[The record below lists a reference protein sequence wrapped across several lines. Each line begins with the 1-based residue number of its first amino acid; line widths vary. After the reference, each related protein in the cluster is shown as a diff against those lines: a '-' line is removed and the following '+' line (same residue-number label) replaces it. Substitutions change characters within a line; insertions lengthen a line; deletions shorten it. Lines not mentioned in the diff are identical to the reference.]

1 MTVGTVFSIE
11 EFSTFDG
18 PGIRTTVFLKGCPLQ
33 CSWCHNP
40 EGQSFEPQT
49 VRSPNGCLK
58 CEKCLDKG
66 EELTGKRILVKESIS
81 VCPKNLIRQCGTPY
95 TAEELCT
102 KLLKNADILTDSG
115 GGITFSG
122 GEPLSSHE
130 FLLECLKLLEGKIH
144 RAVQTSG
151 FCKPEIFEEIA
162 KNTDLFLF
170 DQKIFD
176 AELHKKHTKQD
187 NTYIKK
193 NLEYLAKTGKNFIIR
208 IPLIPTVTDTEKNIT
223 EICTFLQKLNIHYAE
238 LLPYNKM
245 AGSKYTLAGK
255 KFAPEFNPDTEPETH
270 AEIFKKFG
278 ITIKIM

>member
-1 MTVGTVFSIE
+1 MITGTVFSIE

-18 PGIRTTVFLKGCPLQ
+18 PGIRTTVFLKGCPLK

-40 EGQSFEPQT
+40 EGQSFEPQI
-49 VRSPNGCLK
+49 VRSPNGCLG

-81 VCPKNLIRQCGTPY
+81 VCPRNIVRECGKEYTP
-95 TAEELCT
+95 EELCN

-122 GEPLSSHE
+122 GEPLSSHK
-130 FLLECLKLLEGKIH
+130 FLVECLKLLEGKIH

-151 FCKPEIFEEIA
+151 FCDPETFKEIA
-162 KNTDLFLF
+162 KHTDLFLF

-176 AELHKKHTKQD
+176 CETHLKFTAQSNAT
-187 NTYIKK
+187 IKE
-193 NLEYLAKTGKNFIIR
+193 NLKYLASINNDVTVR
-208 IPLIPTVTDTEKNIT
+208 IPLIPTVTDTEKNLT
-223 EICTFLQKLNIHYAE
+223 EICEFLRENGFSYAE

-245 AGSKYTLAGK
+245 AGGKYPLAGK
-255 KFAPEFNPDTEPETH
+255 KYEPQFDTQAEPQTH
-270 AEIFKKFG
+270 VDIFEKFS
-278 ITIKIM
+278 IKVKIM